1 MLAVGAAVVAAT
13 TGLAG
18 ADATEPLRVD
28 DLTVVFQ
35 DGDHLVFGTAP
46 DTDDPVEAK
55 AGETGFG
62 AVRHDGF
69 STYGDSRLSGAYEVR
84 LVESEGIEQLRPHVA
99 EAIAEAS
106 AAGGIPLTL
115 RPGTIDRAGP
125 ARGQIDVM
133 VSQMAPCG
141 GMWLGCGGPNID
153 RGTITSGR
161 IWINPR
167 AFSRPPTELSNTVR
181 HELGHTLGLGHYE
194 YLHEDRVQ
202 TMHPSRFDAAT
213 YEAGDRDG
221 LRFVA
226 GKPPIDAEAQ
236 SPRSPTDPLGAI
248 EAAVAG
254 PFGITVRGWAVDPET
269 ASPVTVTVTVDGA
282 PVVVVADKE
291 RISVDGRRRP
301 AGYESVRPAGA
312 GVHEVCATARNVG
325 RGSDT
330 PLGCI
335 AVVVSAS
342 SVGQLGLQTF

>member
-1 MLAVGAAVVAAT
+1 MLAVGAAAA

-18 ADATEPLRVD
+18 AEATEPVVD
-28 DLTVVFQ
+28 DALTVVFQ
-35 DGDHLVFGTAP
+35 DGDHVVFGTAADEHAP
-46 DTDDPVEAK
+46 ADAK

-84 LVESEGIEQLRPHVA
+84 LVASDGVERLRPYVA
-99 EAIAEAS
+99 EAVAAAS
-106 AAGGIPLTL
+106 AAGGISLAL

-133 VSQMAPCG
+133 VSEMSPCG

-153 RGTITSGR
+153 QGTITSGQ

-167 AFSRPPTELSNTVR
+167 AFDRPPSELSNTVR

-202 TMHPSRFDAAT
+202 TMHPTRFDAAT
-213 YEAGDRDG
+213 YESGDRDG

-226 GKPPIDAEAQ
+226 GKPPIDPAAEPPPA
-236 SPRSPTDPLGAI
+236 PTDPVGAI
-248 EAAVAG
+248 EAALAG

-269 ASPVTVTVTVDGA
+269 ASPVTVVVTVDGV
-282 PVVVVADKE
+282 PTVVVADEE

-301 AGYESVRPAGA
+301 AGYETARPAGA
-312 GVHEVCATARNVG
+312 GIHEVCATVRNVG